1 MKLQDPLSVVK
12 GVGPAVE
19 KALHSLGLQTIG
31 DLLDYLPRRYEDY
44 SEVASIARLHP
55 GAVTIMA
62 EVKQASGRYIRRGL
76 HITEALV
83 SDESGSLR
91 VTWFNQ
97 PYRAAAL
104 KTGQRYYFSGQYELS
119 YQRMQLMNPSAELA
133 ADFTLNTARIVPVYR
148 ENKNISS
155 KQLRKVIGQCLSV
168 ADTLPETLP
177 VWLLKSAQLLGRAEA
192 VRAMHYPESSEQ
204 LAAAKRRFGYEEV
217 FRLALASL
225 LNKQEIAAERSLS
238 IPFDEALAKEFVG
251 HLPFK
256 LTDDQRKAVWQIY
269 LDMQKPHP
277 MNRLVEGD
285 VGSGKTVVAVM
296 ASVMAM
302 HQGYQVA
309 LMAPTEILARQHA
322 ETLQKLL
329 EPLGLSKQLLL
340 LVGSMKEGQKK
351 TAHTHITD
359 GTVKLIVGTHA
370 LIQDAV
376 DMQNLG
382 LIIIDE
388 QHRFGVD
395 QRKALMS
402 KAGLMPHVL
411 SLTATPI
418 PRSLALTLYGE
429 MDVSVL
435 REKPQG
441 RLSIKT
447 EMILHG
453 SRDALYKDLTNAVEA
468 GRQLYVVC
476 PLITESDALA
486 AQSVEKVYDEL
497 RKTYFKTLRVG
508 LLHGRLKT
516 DEKQAVMAAFA
527 AKKLDVMVATTVIEV
542 GVDVPNATL
551 MVIESADRFGLAQL
565 HQLRGRVGR
574 GSEQSHCYLVLSSGV
589 EPTKRLRAVTTSNDG
604 FKLAEYDLE
613 LRGAGAIYGSAQHG
627 ALDLRVAKLTDTAL
641 IAAARNGAKTFV
653 KRGEN
658 LLQYHELAE
667 HVSRLRAVTNLN

>member
-1 MKLQDPLSVVK
+1 MKLRDPLSVVK

-19 KALHSLGLQTIG
+19 KALRSLGLQTVG

-44 SEVASIARLHP
+44 SEVTAIARLHP

-83 SDESGSLR
+83 NDESGSLR

-104 KTGQRYYFSGQYELS
+104 KIGQRYYFSGQYELN

-148 ENKNISS
+148 ENKAISS
-155 KQLRKVIGQCLSV
+155 KQLRKVIRQCLTV

-177 VWLLKSAQLLGRAEA
+177 VWLTESAQLLSLAEA
-192 VRAMHYPESSEQ
+192 VRAMHYPESNEQ

-217 FRLALASL
+217 FRLVLASL

-251 HLPFK
+251 HLPFR

-269 LDMQKPHP
+269 LDMQQPHP

-302 HQGYQVA
+302 RQGYQVA

-340 LVGSMKEGQKK
+340 LVGSMKDTQKK
-351 TAHTHITD
+351 IAHTRIAD
-359 GTVKLIVGTHA
+359 GSAKLIVGTHA

-376 DMQNLG
+376 DMQKLG

-441 RLSIKT
+441 RLPIKT

-453 SRDALYKDLTNAVEA
+453 GRDALYKDLTNAVGI

-476 PLITESDALA
+476 PLITKSDTLA
-486 AQSVEKVYDEL
+486 AQSVERVYDEL
-497 RKTYFKTLRVG
+497 RKTYFKTVRVG

-527 AKKLDVMVATTVIEV
+527 AKKLDVLVATTVIEV

-589 EPTKRLRAVTTSNDG
+589 EPTKRLRAITTSNDG